1 MVAAVALV
9 LNGPALADTYDDQ
22 ISALSQQAAAAQAQ
36 ANAAAGQIT
45 TYQAKL
51 TQLNAQISALNAQ
64 IQLNQLQYN
73 KVSSDIAANE
83 AKLATAKT
91 DLGADIKA
99 MYLDSS
105 VTPLEMIAS
114 SKNLSDFFNEQQYQD
129 TIRGKIEDT
138 MSSIEQL
145 KSQLDAQQH
154 QISLILTTEHQQQ
167 GQLATEQA
175 QADQLLA
182 LAQQSAAAANAQVAS
197 ANTQISSLR
206 AQQAAMFARLAGAT
220 SGDLGSFTF
229 RNLSFGG
236 QCGGGYPGYLCNP
249 PTDSTVDSWGM
260 LNRECVSYAAYRV
273 AASGR
278 TMPNWGGSGD
288 AYQWPAD
295 AAGAG
300 IPEDNNPRA
309 GDVLIA
315 PASMIGGVGHAMYVE
330 SIESDGWVHVSQY
343 NWWPTENGPYGLY
356 SEMDV
361 KVVPGLVFIHFH

>member
-1 MVAAVALV
+1 VAAVGV
-9 LNGPALADTYDDQ
+9 IFNGPALADSYDDQ
-22 ISALSQQAAAAQAQ
+22 ISALSQQAASAQAQ
-36 ANAAAGQIT
+36 ANADASQIT
-45 TYQAKL
+45 TYQQKL
-51 TQLNAQISALNAQ
+51 AQLNAQISSLSAQ
-64 IQLNQLQYN
+64 VQLNELQYT
-73 KVSSDIAANE
+73 KVSADIAANE
-83 AKLATAKT
+83 AKLASAKT

-99 MYLDSS
+99 MYLASG

-114 SKNLSDFFNEQQYQD
+114 SQNLSDFFNEQQYQD
-129 TIRGKIEDT
+129 TIRGKIEGAMT
-138 MSSIEQL
+138 SIEQL
-145 KSQLDAQQH
+145 KTQLDAQQK
-154 QISLILTTEHQQQ
+154 QITLILNTEHAQQ
-167 GQLATEQA
+167 GQLATAQA
-175 QADQLLA
+175 QAGQLLA
-182 LAQQSAAAANAQVAS
+182 LAQQNAAAANAQVTA
-197 ANTQISSLR
+197 ANSQISSLR

-220 SGDLGSFTF
+220 SGDVGTFTF

-236 QCGGGYPGYLCNP
+236 QCGGGYPGYLCNA
-249 PTDSTVDSWGM
+249 PTDSSVDSWGM

-273 AASGR
+273 ASSGR

-295 AAGAG
+295 AAAAG
-300 IPEDNNPRA
+300 IPESNSPQA

-330 SIESDGWVHVSQY
+330 SIEDGGWVHVSQY

>member
-1 MVAAVALV
+1 MAS
-9 LNGPALADTYDDQ
+9 PAWADSYDDQ
-22 ISALSQQAAAAQAQ
+22 ISALSQQAAAAQSQ
-36 ANAAAGQIT
+36 ANADATQIT
-45 TYQAKL
+45 NYQGKL
-51 TQLNAQISALNAQ
+51 AQLNAQISALNSQ
-64 IQLNQLQYN
+64 IQLNQLQYT

-83 AKLATAKT
+83 AQLATAKT

-99 MYLDSS
+99 MYLASS

-129 TIRGKIEDT
+129 TIRGKIEGA
-138 MSSIEQL
+138 MSSIEAL
-145 KSQLDAQQH
+145 KSKLEAQQN
-154 QISLILTTEHQQQ
+154 QLTLILNTEHAQQ
-167 GQLATEQA
+167 GQLATAQSQA
-175 QADQLLA
+175 NQLLA
-182 LAQQSAAAANAQVAS
+182 LAEQNAAAANAQVAS
-197 ANTQISSLR
+197 ANSQISNLR
-206 AQQAAMFARLAGAT
+206 AQQAAMFAKLAGAT
-220 SGDLGSFTF
+220 SGGLGDFTF

-236 QCGGGYPGYLCNP
+236 QCGGGYPGYLCNS

-273 AASGR
+273 ASSGR
-278 TMPNWGGSGD
+278 NMPNWGGSGD

-295 AAGAG
+295 AASAG
-300 IPEDNNPRA
+300 IPEDNTPHV